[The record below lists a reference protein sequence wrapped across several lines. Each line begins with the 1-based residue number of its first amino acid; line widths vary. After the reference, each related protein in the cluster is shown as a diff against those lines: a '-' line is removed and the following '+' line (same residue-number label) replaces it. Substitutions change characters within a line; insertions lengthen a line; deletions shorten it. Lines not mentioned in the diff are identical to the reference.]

1 LPPGRFE
8 SNPARQCLTFLK
20 TRHLAMPPA
29 PISEFGRIAAHLR
42 ARRGAILTCW
52 RRAVSGDPGVGAA
65 TSLARAQ
72 FIDHIPRILD
82 AFDRALTARS
92 QQGEAA
98 AEADEIAGAAE
109 HGEHRWLHGYNSRET
124 LSEWGHLHICML
136 SELEA
141 FALGASDI
149 DSKVVSETRM
159 MLARLFVDCTVESA
173 ASHAALDRAE
183 AAGRLR
189 ELERVLEQLRAL
201 GRERTE
207 LWREAA
213 HDLRGNVGAVKLAA
227 NALGH
232 AASTPELP
240 AFVSMVRRSAD
251 SLDTLLNDLIEL
263 ARLEA
268 GREQRNVARFNA
280 STEIAEL
287 CDSLQPLAASRQ
299 LFLKFDAPP
308 GLLAEG
314 DAVKV
319 RRIAQNLILNALKY
333 TESGGVL
340 VSCAEVATGEMP
352 RWALS
357 VQDTGV
363 GLDAGAVP
371 PIAQALSTATKEAHA
386 IALETANGQSAAEL
400 GTVPTLPSHSPP
412 TGASSGQPS
421 EGVGLSIVKRLC
433 ELLDASM
440 ELQSHPGRGTTFRVI
455 FPRQYSA

>member
-1 LPPGRFE
+1 
-8 SNPARQCLTFLK
+8 
-20 TRHLAMPPA
+20 MPTA
-29 PISEFGRIAAHLR
+29 PLSEFVRVAAHLE
-42 ARRGAILTCW
+42 ARRAQILTRW
-52 RRAVSGDPGVGAA
+52 HHKVGADPGVGAA
-65 TSLARAQ
+65 SSLARAQ

-92 QQGEAA
+92 RQGEAA
-98 AEADEIAGAAE
+98 AEADELAGAAE

-124 LSEWGHLHICML
+124 LREWGHLHMSML
-136 SELEA
+136 GELES
-141 FALGASDI
+141 FALGETDI
-149 DSKVVSETRM
+149 DASVVSEARI
-159 MLARLFVDCTVESA
+159 MLAQLFVDCMVESA
-173 ASHAALDRAE
+173 SSHAALERAE

-189 ELERVLEQLRAL
+189 ELERVLEQLRSVE
-201 GRERTE
+201 RERTE

-232 AASTPELP
+232 AVATPELP
-240 AFVSMVRRSAD
+240 AFVSLVRKSAD

-280 STEIAEL
+280 RTEISEL
-287 CDSLQPLAASRQ
+287 CDSLQPLAASRK
-299 LFLKFDAPP
+299 LFLRFDAPAA
-308 GLLAEG
+308 LVVDG

-333 TESGGVL
+333 TDKGGVV
-340 VSCAEVATGEMP
+340 VSCADVATCEVA
-352 RWALS
+352 RWALT
-357 VQDTGV
+357 VGDTGV
-363 GLDAGAVP
+363 GLDASMMAP
-371 PIAQALSTATKEAHA
+371 LAQALSTATKEAHA
-386 IALETANGQSAAEL
+386 IARESAKGQTAAEL
-400 GTVPTLPSHSPP
+400 STAPTLPSASVPVR
-412 TGASSGQPS
+412 GASEQPG

-440 ELQSHPGRGTTFRVI
+440 ELETKPGSGTTFRII

>member
-1 LPPGRFE
+1 MA
-8 SNPARQCLTFLK
+8 S
-20 TRHLAMPPA
+20 A
-29 PISEFGRIAAHLR
+29 PITEFARIAAHLR
-42 ARRGAILTCW
+42 KRRDEILTRWRGAV
-52 RRAVSGDPGVGAA
+52 AGDPGVSAA

-82 AFDRALTARS
+82 AFERALTARS
-92 QQGEAA
+92 RKGEAA
-98 AEADEIAGAAE
+98 AEADELAGAAE

-124 LSEWGHLHICML
+124 LREWGHLHMCML
-136 SELEA
+136 SELES
-141 FALGASDI
+141 FALDEADI
-149 DSKVVSETRM
+149 DAVALSEARI
-159 MLARLFVDCTVESA
+159 MLAQLFVDCTVESA
-173 ASHAALDRAE
+173 ASHAALERAE

-189 ELERVLEQLRAL
+189 ELERVLDQLRAVE
-201 GRERTE
+201 RERTE

-232 AASTPELP
+232 AVATPELP
-240 AFVSMVRRSAD
+240 AFVSLVRRSAD

-280 STEIAEL
+280 RTEIAEL
-287 CDSLQPLAASRQ
+287 CDSLQPLATSRR

-308 GLLAEG
+308 VLLADG
-314 DAVKV
+314 DPVKV

-340 VSCAEVATGEMP
+340 VSCAEVATGAVP

-363 GLDAGAVP
+363 GLDAGVAAP
-371 PIAQALSTATKEAHA
+371 LAQALSAATKEAHA
-386 IALETANGQSAAEL
+386 IALETAKGESAKEL
-400 GTVPTLPSHSPP
+400 GTVPTLPS
-412 TGASSGQPS
+412 GSSSKGSVSEQPS

-440 ELQSHPGRGTTFRVI
+440 ELESQPGRGTTFRVI
-455 FPRQYSA
+455 FPRHYSA

>member
-1 LPPGRFE
+1 
-8 SNPARQCLTFLK
+8 
-20 TRHLAMPPA
+20 MPIA
-29 PISEFGRIAAHLR
+29 PHSEFARVAAHLKQ
-42 ARRGAILTCW
+42 RRSQILAQW
-52 RRAVSGDPGVGAA
+52 HHKVAGDPGVGAA
-65 TSLARAQ
+65 SSLARAQ

-92 QQGEAA
+92 RQGEAA
-98 AEADEIAGAAE
+98 AEADELAGAAE

-124 LSEWGHLHICML
+124 LCEWGHLHMSML
-136 SELEA
+136 GELES
-141 FALGASDI
+141 FALGATDI
-149 DSKVVSETRM
+149 DASVVSEARI
-159 MLARLFVDCTVESA
+159 MLAQLFVDCMVESA
-173 ASHAALDRAE
+173 SSHAALDRAE

-189 ELERVLEQLRAL
+189 ELERVLEQLRSVE
-201 GRERTE
+201 RERSE

-232 AASTPELP
+232 AAATPELP
-240 AFVSMVRRSAD
+240 AFVSLVRKTAD

-280 STEIAEL
+280 RTEISEL
-287 CDSLQPLAASRQ
+287 CDSLQPLAASRK
-299 LFLKFDAPP
+299 LFLKFDAPAA
-308 GLLAEG
+308 LVVDG

-333 TESGGVL
+333 TEKGGVV
-340 VSCAEVATGEMP
+340 VSCADVATGEVA
-352 RWALS
+352 RWALT
-357 VQDTGV
+357 VGDTGV
-363 GLDAGAVP
+363 GLNAGVMA
-371 PIAQALSTATKEAHA
+371 PITQALSTATKEAHA
-386 IALETANGQSAAEL
+386 VARESAKGQAATEL
-400 GTVPTLPSHSPP
+400 STVPTLPS
-412 TGASSGQPS
+412 ASVPVRTASEQPS

-440 ELQSHPGRGTTFRVI
+440 ELETSPGSGTTFRII